1 MKDRIKGF
9 RKQRTMSHSNPQP
22 HRMRR
27 RFELSWAGAASALC
41 LISISPTQAQPPTL
55 TPAGDMFLCQSAAA
69 TKVVEKVRAGAQGT
83 MVETYV
89 KVGDS
94 VKKGQILGH
103 TELDATKL
111 QLDLAEHTMNAKA
124 NVESAKGQAK
134 AWSVTREE
142 TEEAVRRRKV
152 EKTRLDW
159 AIAMEAMYRGS
170 YEAQLEA
177 ENLQII
183 QHDYWKDQYEKRFFR
198 APVDGIISEMLVE
211 IGKPVAVATH
221 VFTIRNEE
229 TFSIPVSVP
238 AELANAASSL
248 KTLPVRTADGKA
260 VSEAVVSS
268 VTEDPRERGS
278 KILKLLVRANDFP
291 ATIRTK
297 LTGMKFGVLLP
308 TVASLDHFVE

>member
-1 MKDRIKGF
+1 MI
-9 RKQRTMSHSNPQP
+9 
-22 HRMRR
+22 
-27 RFELSWAGAASALC
+27 
-41 LISISPTQAQPPTL
+41 
-55 TPAGDMFLCQSAAA
+55 LCQSAAA
-69 TKVVEKVRAGAQGT
+69 AKVVEKIRADAPGV
-83 MVETYV
+83 MVEAYI

-111 QLDLAEHTMNAKA
+111 QLDLAEHTLNAKA

-142 TEEAVRRRKV
+142 TEDAVRRRKV

-159 AIAMEAMYRGS
+159 AIAMEAMYRGG

-177 ENLQII
+177 ESLQLI
-183 QHDYWKDQYEKRFFR
+183 QYEYWKDQYEKRFFR
-198 APVDGIISEMLVE
+198 APVDGIISEVLIE
-211 IGKPVAVATH
+211 IGKPVAVAAH
-221 VFTIRNEE
+221 VFTIRNDE

-238 AELANAASSL
+238 AELANAASTF

-268 VTEDPRERGS
+268 VMEDPRAAGS

-291 ATIRTK
+291 ATIRAK
-297 LTGMKFGVLLP
+297 LAGMKFGVLLP

>member
-1 MKDRIKGF
+1 MI
-9 RKQRTMSHSNPQP
+9 
-22 HRMRR
+22 
-27 RFELSWAGAASALC
+27 
-41 LISISPTQAQPPTL
+41 
-55 TPAGDMFLCQSAAA
+55 LCQSAAA
-69 TKVVEKVRAGAQGT
+69 AKVVEKIRADAPGV
-83 MVETYV
+83 MVEAYI

-111 QLDLAEHTMNAKA
+111 QLDLAEHTLNAKA

-142 TEEAVRRRKV
+142 TEDAVRRRKV

-159 AIAMEAMYRGS
+159 AIAMEAMYRGG
-170 YEAQLEA
+170 YESQLEA
-177 ENLQII
+177 ESLQLI
-183 QHDYWKDQYEKRFFR
+183 QYEYWKDQYEKRFFR
-198 APVDGIISEMLVE
+198 APVDGIISEVLIE

-221 VFTIRNEE
+221 VFTIRNDE

-238 AELANAASSL
+238 AELANAASTC

-268 VTEDPRERGS
+268 VVEDPRETGS

-291 ATIRTK
+291 ATIRAK
-297 LTGMKFGVLLP
+297 LAGMKFGVLLP